1 MSAARSMRFF
11 ANPAWFRRTAKAVVL
26 PERKALQRLGFRLKW
41 RYAHERSD
49 VPRPEALNIFQAAP
63 RILNATLQRSS
74 CSHVRCPARPQ
85 SIEVSR
91 PDEALPVSRQPSD
104 RPFLCGKR
112 NRRAQRRTAT
122 AAMAPEKFSSA
133 EIPLPFLLA
142 FLVWSKKTPCLNTR
156 GPDHTEVPIL
166 PGFKQ
171 GARYKRRRTPAR
183 NKFLGLTVLGFPF
196 YSKGSLNAGTYYRKS
211 MV

>member
-133 EIPLPFLLA
+133 EDPFALPLGIPRLVKKNALL
-142 FLVWSKKTPCLNTR
+142 KYERP
-156 GPDHTEVPIL
+156 GPH
-166 PGFKQ
+166 
-171 GARYKRRRTPAR
+171 
-183 NKFLGLTVLGFPF
+183 
-196 YSKGSLNAGTYYRKS
+196 
-211 MV
+211 